1 MKGTPFGRYQF
12 IELVGRGSMGE
23 VWQAFDSV
31 TERVVAVKLLPAQY
45 VDDRKYQERFR
56 REARSAARLDDP
68 HIVPIHDFGEID
80 GRLFV
85 TMRFIKGED
94 LQAVVDRGPLEPARA
109 VGIIEQIA
117 SALHAAHRIGLIHRD
132 VKPSNILVGDDDFA
146 YLIDF
151 GVARA
156 ADDTG
161 LTSAGGAVG
170 TLAYM
175 APERFRDG
183 KADSHADTYG
193 LACVLYQALTGQLP
207 FPAKRLDQM
216 VVAHMLHP
224 PPKPSALQDRVSA
237 EMDDVIATGLAKDPK
252 ARYPTI
258 KDLARAA
265 RAALSSDV
273 PTVAHPVPRAP
284 GRTQVIRPGV
294 LVMRYAARSDRGLAN
309 AINEDS
315 VYAGA
320 RLLAVADGLSDGPA
334 GELASQ
340 LAIAAMARL
349 DDDEHQGDLQTRLSL
364 AAAQGNSAIAAHV
377 EANPELIGMGTTLTA
392 ILFAGR
398 RLGLIHIGHSRGYLL
413 RNGELSQ
420 ITRDDTYVQTLVEE
434 GRISDEEARRHPKR
448 SLVMRSLTGHHV
460 IPTLTLREA
469 SAGDRYLL
477 CSHGLSDPVNRES
490 ILAALQIPDVDLGAD
505 KLIELALRGGGLD
518 NVTVVV
524 ADVVPRQH
532 GGVSDETALT
542 HV

>member
-1 MKGTPFGRYQF
+1 MEGTPFGRYRLV
-12 IELVGRGSMGE
+12 ELVGRGSMGE

-31 TERVVAVKLLPAQY
+31 TERVVALKVLPAQY
-45 VDDRKYQERFR
+45 ADDRKYQQRFR
-56 REARSAARLDDP
+56 REARSAARLEDP

-85 TMRFIKGED
+85 TMRLIKGSD
-94 LQAVVDRGPLEPARA
+94 LQAVINHGPLEPARA

-117 SALHAAHRIGLIHRD
+117 SALHAAHRVGLIHRD

-151 GVARA
+151 GVARG

-175 APERFRDG
+175 APERFHDG
-183 KADSHADTYG
+183 KADSHSDTYG
-193 LACVLYQALTGQLP
+193 LACVLYQALTGELP
-207 FPAKRLDQM
+207 FPVKRIDQM
-216 VVAHMLHP
+216 VVAHMLQP
-224 PPKPSALQDRVSA
+224 PPRPSELQDAVPV
-237 EMDDVIATGLAKDPK
+237 EMDEVIATGLAKDPK
-252 ARYPTI
+252 ARFPTV

-265 RAALSSDV
+265 RAALSSEG
-273 PTVAHPVPRAP
+273 PTVVRPRPRLP
-284 GRTQVIRPGV
+284 GKTHVIRAET
-294 LVMRYAARSDRGLAN
+294 LVMRYTARSDRGLVHAN
-309 AINEDS
+309 NEDS

-320 RLLAVADGLSDGPA
+320 RLLAVADGLTDGPA

-340 LAIAAMARL
+340 LVIAAMAQL
-349 DDDEHQGDLQTRLSL
+349 DDDEKHGELQNRLNL
-364 AAAQGNSAIAAHV
+364 AAFQGNSAIAAHV

-392 ILFAGR
+392 ILFAGN
-398 RLGLIHIGHSRGYLL
+398 RLGLLHIGHSRGYLL

-434 GRISDEEARRHPKR
+434 GRITDEEARKHPKR

-460 IPTLTLREA
+460 IPTLSLREVV
-469 SAGDRYLL
+469 AGDRYLL
-477 CSHGLSDPVNRES
+477 CTHGLSDPVDRAS
-490 ILAALQIPDVDLGAD
+490 ILAALQISDVELCAD
-505 KLIELALRGGGLD
+505 KLIELALRAGGAD

-524 ADVVPRQH
+524 ADVIPRPY
-532 GGVSDETALT
+532 GRASDENALT